1 MIEQENKEKEKEK
14 DKQFSAVSGE
24 PESSKL
30 PWLPDLIHEFK
41 IFKYQKAD
49 DKIFVCKFSKNV
61 KSKLY
66 YIENSKTREQT
77 E

>member
-30 PWLPDLIHEFK
+30 PWLPDLIHEF
-41 IFKYQKAD
+41 
-49 DKIFVCKFSKNV
+49 
-61 KSKLY
+61 
-66 YIENSKTREQT
+66 
-77 E
+77 